1 MKSKRLRKKQI
12 HEIWDK
18 KNEEFFPLG
27 YHWKLYNLIK
37 ANPGITVKEIC
48 EAMPE
53 YYSYKE
59 SEHNFTNCPAIYEDI
74 DYLMSSAR
82 IEKIIIKDNGTFRL
96 GTEEECIEYANKIF
110 LKAKKLMAKYGVIA
124 RRIPKDKQGKLF
136 GTNLQPIDENSQAR
150 PFVETFIDKESDYG
164 ELQKQ

>member
-1 MKSKRLRKKQI
+1 MKSKRLKKKQI
-12 HEIWDK
+12 LEIWKK
-18 KNEEFFPLG
+18 KNEEYFPLG
-27 YHWKLYNLIK
+27 YHWQLYNLIK
-37 ANPGITVKEIC
+37 AKPGITVKEIC
-48 EAMPE
+48 KAMPE

-82 IEKIIIKDNGTFRL
+82 IEKIIIKDNGAFRL

-110 LKAKKLMAKYGVIA
+110 SKGTKLMAKYGVIA

-136 GTNLQPIDENSQAR
+136 GVNLKPIDENSQAR
-150 PFVETFIDKESDYG
+150 PFVETFVGKESDYAKT
-164 ELQKQ
+164 QTQ

>member
-27 YHWKLYNLIK
+27 YHWRLYKLIK
-37 ANPGITVKEIC
+37 ENPGITVKEIC

-124 RRIPKDKQGKLF
+124 RRIPKNKQGKLF

-150 PFVETFIDKESDYG
+150 PFVETFVDKESDYG
-164 ELQKQ
+164 EFQEQ